1 MFIRVHFQ
9 MHVSARIHFFE
20 EDYYIISVPVL
31 ILILSGDVLNK
42 SLIKCI
48 CHARECYHEINS
60 VLFSVNLLKN
70 LQNRLNFSSWQF
82 KCSCHDSLNDSVK
95 LFSVLISG
103 FKSTIQRSLL
113 LIQDSQSEHNTVG
126 LLMFILLVISYGSV

>member
-1 MFIRVHFQ
+1 MFIRVHFSI
-9 MHVSARIHFFE
+9 HASARIHFFE
-20 EDYYIISVPVL
+20 EGYYIISVPVL

-48 CHARECYHEINS
+48 CTQQSARECYHEIDS
-60 VLFSVNLLKN
+60 VLFSVNLLKY
-70 LQNRLNFSSWQF
+70 LQNCLNFSSWQF

-113 LIQDSQSEHNTVG
+113 LIQDS
-126 LLMFILLVISYGSV
+126 